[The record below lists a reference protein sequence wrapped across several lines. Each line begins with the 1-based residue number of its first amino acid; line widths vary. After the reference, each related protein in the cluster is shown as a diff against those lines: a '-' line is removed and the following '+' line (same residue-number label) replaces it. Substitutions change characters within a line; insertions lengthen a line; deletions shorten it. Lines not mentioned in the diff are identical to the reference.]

1 MKLFR
6 KLRAATRPLADPAGR
21 APRCD
26 ESAYLALEEARL
38 VCERH
43 HVSDQQHRGRLRLLH
58 RHLGMAGFYASSEL
72 RATRRRELLELA
84 RERSEKRSTAAV
96 DLASSLAALTRDGRS
111 DIEGAMKAL
120 GPRDDLHLAH
130 LYVLGAEELL
140 AAWAPCVE
148 AVRERSRAA

>member
-1 MKLFR
+1 MRLVR
-6 KLRAATRPLADPAGR
+6 KLKAATRRPGGAVGG

-38 VCERH
+38 VCGRQR
-43 HVSDQQHRGRLRLLH
+43 VSDQQLRDRLRVLH
-58 RHLGMAGFYASSEL
+58 RHLGMAGFYASCEL

-84 RERSEKRSTAAV
+84 RERSEKRSTAAL
-96 DLASSLAALTRDGRS
+96 DLACSVAALTRDARS

-148 AVRERSRAA
+148 AVRERPRAA

>member
-1 MKLFR
+1 M
-6 KLRAATRPLADPAGR
+6 GG

-38 VCERH
+38 VCERQR
-43 HVSDQQHRGRLRLLH
+43 VSDQQLQGRLRLLH

-72 RATRRRELLELA
+72 RATRRRDLLALA
-84 RERSEKRSTAAV
+84 RERSEKRSTAAAE
-96 DLASSLAALTRDGRS
+96 LASSVAALTRDARF

-140 AAWAPCVE
+140 AAWAPCIE
-148 AVRERSRAA
+148 AVPERSRAA